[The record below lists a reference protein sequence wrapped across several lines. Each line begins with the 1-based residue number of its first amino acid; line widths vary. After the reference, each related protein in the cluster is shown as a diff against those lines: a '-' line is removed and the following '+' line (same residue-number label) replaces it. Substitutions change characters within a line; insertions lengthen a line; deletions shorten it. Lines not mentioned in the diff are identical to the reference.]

1 MNLNI
6 NCTDTR
12 GRPLGDSV
20 TVLNAI
26 DRGELDDYFFKADE
40 GSTIFSPDNLKEKS
54 LPFTTVVNE
63 YIHKGQTS
71 YGGTMTF
78 ELGSASAGAADLLL
92 SSYIQVELDH
102 WLPEQV
108 RRYLASGYYTYSTS
122 GSAGPEPAWTY
133 INSMGSALIEY
144 ASLQIDE
151 LEVERIDGTYAH
163 LWASV
168 VPDVNSQVGPATDG
182 LGIKPW
188 NSYTVP
194 YVYPTLNGSLACFLP
209 FSFGRQRQ
217 SAAFPLA
224 SVSGTVRI
232 VVRFRPFHEVVQ
244 RVDGSKASCT
254 DTPLGKTYT
263 FLDPSAVPH
272 TITTSTEIPQPRS
285 VSLITYGALTTGKFR
300 SALLRTPFEKLYRE
314 VYSFVFNEPLK
325 YTVNKVGDTV
335 SIQLPLELNN
345 PCEEIWWVVRRKA
358 ATDLNEWT
366 NYSATPWSVRDP
378 IYNPPAP
385 ALVRGSLYING
396 QPVAED
402 QPETYYRRCVAD
414 AHKGGI
420 VPYDRYIYGYV
431 FSRRPGER
439 QPAGHVNMSRATD
452 VKLALTV
459 EMPADGLDQEWT
471 VAVYAHCMNWMRF
484 ENGLANRLYSS

>member
-1 MNLNI
+1 MNLN
-6 NCTDTR
+6 CLATR
-12 GRPLGDSV
+12 NPLGDAV

-40 GSTIFSPDNLKEKS
+40 GSTIFSPDNLREKS
-54 LPFTTVVNE
+54 LPFTNVVNE
-63 YIHKGQTS
+63 YIHKGQAT
-71 YGGTMTF
+71 YGGSVTF
-78 ELGSASAGAADLLL
+78 ELGSATADLLL
-92 SSYIQVELDH
+92 SSYIQVELGH

-108 RRYLASGYYTYSTS
+108 RRYLTSGYYTYSPTS
-122 GSAGPEPAWTY
+122 QEPAWTY
-133 INSMGSALIEY
+133 INSMGSALIES

-168 VPDVNSQVGPATDG
+168 VPTVNTQVGPATDG
-182 LGIKPW
+182 LGVKPW
-188 NSYTVP
+188 NSYREP
-194 YVYPTLNGSLACFLP
+194 YVYPTLNGVLSCFLP

-224 SVSGTVRI
+224 AISGTVRI

-244 RVDGSKASCT
+244 RVDGSKASCA
-254 DTPLGKTYT
+254 DTPLGKT
-263 FLDPSAVPH
+263 FNFVDPSGA
-272 TITTSTEIPQPRS
+272 TFAFTASTEIPQPRS
-285 VSLITYGALTTGKFR
+285 VSLITYGALTSGKFR
-300 SALLRTPFEKLYRE
+300 SALLRQPFEKLYRE

-358 ATDLNEWT
+358 ATDLNEWI
-366 NYSATPWSVRDP
+366 NYSATPWTVRDP
-378 IYNPPAP
+378 VYNPPAP

-396 QPVAED
+396 QPIAED

-484 ENGLANRLYSS
+484 ENGIANRLYSS